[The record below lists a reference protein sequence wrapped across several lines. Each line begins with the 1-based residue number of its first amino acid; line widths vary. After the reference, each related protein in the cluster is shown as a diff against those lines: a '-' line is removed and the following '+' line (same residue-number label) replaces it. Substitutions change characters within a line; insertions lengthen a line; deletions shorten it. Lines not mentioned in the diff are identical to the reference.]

1 MTDYDACAAGN
12 PRFQQLD
19 PAQFAP
25 RGPVVRT
32 EKSMGGRTVDWKVCH
47 LCSQQT
53 MVKLDGFF
61 VSHSAS
67 VKGAIPQGF
76 KGNTQYSNVP
86 PRVRGRRA

>member
-1 MTDYDACAAGN
+1 MTADACASGN

-32 EKSMGGRTVDWKVCH
+32 GKAVGRTMEWKVCH
-47 LCSQQT
+47 KCDQET

-61 VSHSAS
+61 YMHKSS
-67 VKGAIPQGF
+67 I
-76 KGNTQYSNVP
+76 KGNVRASETTASGKP
-86 PRVRGRRA
+86 ARTRGRRG